1 MAAMCKICIS
11 PYREELMR
19 AWGAHFPRK
28 LLHEKYQPLIWGKH
42 KITFLSFVQAV
53 RLHTKHKTPG
63 VVVLQTTGGSVGKD
77 ITGIAKMFTNLM
89 AQKLETMGPEDIT
102 TKDYVAANK
111 LVLDEKKLKLDQNEQ
126 MMELA
131 KLFGIPEIINPLDV
145 IQGEE
150 EHAELRPPEDAGN
163 QPQSTQ

>member
-42 KITFLSFVQAV
+42 KITFASFAQAV
-53 RLHTKHKTPG
+53 RLHKDHKTPG
-63 VVVLQTTGGSVGKD
+63 VVILQTTGGSVGKD
-77 ITGIAKMFTNLM
+77 LNGIAKMITSLYAEKVEKM
-89 AQKLETMGPEDIT
+89 SSDDIT
-102 TKDYVAANK
+102 TKDYVAVNK
-111 LVLDEKKLKLDQNEQ
+111 LVLEEKKLKLDEKEQ

-145 IQGEE
+145 IVGTE
-150 EHAELRPPEDAGN
+150 EHAELRPPES
-163 QPQSTQ
+163 P